1 MPLIYRM
8 TNSQRLAVVR
18 NHLSRWI
25 AGVSGR
31 SLQENGDSGIVSESM
46 LIRDGFFCGRCFH
59 ANGFRAVWFIEED
72 ELKIYAADGKL
83 QRVFSGTE
91 ITESSQTEAVKPEA
105 SREIILTIPQSHP
118 EKEQEETHRRAA

>member
-1 MPLIYRM
+1 M

-46 LIRDGFFCGRCFH
+46 LIRDGFFCGRCFQ
-59 ANGFRAVWFIEED
+59 ANGFRAVWFMEED
-72 ELKIYAADGKL
+72 ELKIYADDGKL

-91 ITESSQTEAVKPEA
+91 ITASAENQVVKPETG
-105 SREIILTIPQSHP
+105 RERILTIPQQQP
-118 EKEQEETHRRAA
+118 EEEQQQTHRRAA